1 MKRVGRSV
9 RDFSSKYWGTERG
22 LTAMLV
28 FLVLALF
35 VGAPFATMGLVGPFL
50 FDALFTL
57 FLLSGVAAVSNR
69 RLLMFAI
76 LAIAAVTVVVR
87 WAGYLLPGAA
97 MSIWDDALTIL
108 ALTILAGLVLIRVFQ
123 PGPIT
128 SHRIQGAIA
137 VYLLLG
143 LIWMSAYKLL
153 YQVIPG
159 AFRFPEGDLS
169 GLRFDH
175 GLAYFS
181 FVTLTTVGYG
191 DITPAHPLARS
202 LAMAEA
208 LVGQLYP
215 AILIGRLVS
224 MELTSRQE
232 RRRQK

>member
-9 RDFSSKYWGTERG
+9 RDLSSRYWGTERG
-22 LTAMLV
+22 LSAMLV

-35 VGAPFATMGLVGPFL
+35 VGAPLVAMGVVGPFL

-57 FLLSGVAAVSNR
+57 FLLSGVAAFSNR
-69 RLLMFAI
+69 RLLMAGI
-76 LAIAAVTVVVR
+76 LTVVAVTVGVR
-87 WAGYLLPGAA
+87 WAGYVLPGTA
-97 MSIWDDALTIL
+97 MGIWDDVLTIL
-108 ALTILAGLVLIRVFQ
+108 ALLILAALVLIQVFSE
-123 PGPIT
+123 GPIT
-128 SHRIQGAIA
+128 SHRIQGSIA

-143 LIWMSAYKLL
+143 LMWMSVYRLL
-153 YQVIPG
+153 YQTIPG
-159 AFRFPEGDLS
+159 AFRFPEGDS
-169 GLRFDH
+169 SDLRVKS

-215 AILIGRLVS
+215 AILIARLVS
-224 MELTSRQE
+224 MELASRQ
-232 RRRQK
+232 RK